1 MGMVGMILVFVGCLI
16 VGTALFSFCNFFG
29 LVSKDQRYQSNT
41 TDTRVQRTNI
51 WILLIGLAVFAI
63 GFIILILSG
72 A

>member
-1 MGMVGMILVFVGCLI
+1 MGMVGMILVFIGCLI
-16 VGTALFSFCNFFG
+16 VGTALFAFCNFFG

-51 WILLIGLAVFAI
+51 WILLIGLAIFAV
-63 GFIILILSG
+63 GFVILILTG